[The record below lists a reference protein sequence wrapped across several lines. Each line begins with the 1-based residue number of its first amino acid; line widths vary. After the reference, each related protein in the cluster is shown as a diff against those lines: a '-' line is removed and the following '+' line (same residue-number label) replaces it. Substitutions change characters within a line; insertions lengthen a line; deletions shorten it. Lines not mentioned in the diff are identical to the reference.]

1 MCQPAGI
8 ASVAG
13 ETEARRTRRKSS
25 TKYVSVT
32 DTTASCLTVVP
43 VSCFLHPRQI
53 RRGQDQALQLTHQ
66 PTRHQRGN
74 RSPRSTARLSS
85 RGQTRSRQKANP
97 LSTRCARSRAKR
109 ADPSNGQRRG
119 NRRGVL
125 RGLDHCVRLRQ
136 PLELLSR

>member
-1 MCQPAGI
+1 MAAPM
-8 ASVAG
+8 
-13 ETEARRTRRKSS
+13 
-25 TKYVSVT
+25 
-32 DTTASCLTVVP
+32 
-43 VSCFLHPRQI
+43 SCFLHPRQI

-66 PTRHQRGN
+66 PTRHQGGN

-119 NRRGVL
+119 NSRGVL

-136 PLELLSR
+136 PLELLSRWLPNMGTRFISRSSWTLQKRFYLSNKHRIRESRQQL